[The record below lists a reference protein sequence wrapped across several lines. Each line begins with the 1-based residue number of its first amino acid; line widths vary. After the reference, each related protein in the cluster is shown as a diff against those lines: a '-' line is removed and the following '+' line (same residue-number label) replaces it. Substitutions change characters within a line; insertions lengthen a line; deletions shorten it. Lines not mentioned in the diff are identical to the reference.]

1 MGNTKSKQVMNPVNY
16 DCPKCMEEGNK
27 KMPNLA
33 GRFFIINDIECQC
46 NGCNTIYPKNK
57 FYKSYNDDK

>member
-1 MGNTKSKQVMNPVNY
+1 MGNTKSNQIMNPVNY
-16 DCPKCMEEGNK
+16 NCPKCMEGK
-27 KMPNLA
+27 KKLPNLA

-57 FYKSYNDDK
+57 FYKVDK

>member
-1 MGNTKSKQVMNPVNY
+1 
-16 DCPKCMEEGNK
+16 
-27 KMPNLA
+27 MPNLA